1 MDAAEREDWVTRLK
15 DFLDELK
22 RYRDTLERLGVVRTF
37 GLDLATA
44 GPRRADIDGMR
55 ERLLR
60 ASATIKLMTDRY
72 GARVNLRPPF
82 SNYVV
87 RDYDVFAGALSTAT
101 PPSGSIMLDLEKAVD
116 LVNITI
122 GQLESAKPSE
132 AETVTMVPKRDS
144 PKAFVAHGPSSE
156 ALNKL
161 CELLEA
167 LGVKPLVVERLPSE
181 GRSINENVEHYLG
194 QADCGIVLA
203 TADDLVDGRYQPRG
217 NVNIEIGRFQERF
230 GGKVVFLLEED
241 AAFPTNVEEKVWER
255 FSQSSMDKAFLKLV
269 RELRAFGLL

>member
-1 MDAAEREDWVTRLK
+1 MDATEREEWVTRLK

-22 RYRDTLERLGVVRTF
+22 RYRDTLEHLGIVSIY
-37 GLDLATA
+37 GLGLAAA
-44 GPRRADIDGMR
+44 GPDRGDSEGMR

-60 ASATIKLMTDRY
+60 ASSTIKFITDRY
-72 GARVNLRPPF
+72 GARVDLRPPF
-82 SNYVV
+82 SNYLI
-87 RDYDVFAGALSTAT
+87 RDYDVFAGALSTIT
-101 PPSGSIMLDLEKAVD
+101 PPSGSIMVDLDKAID

-122 GQLESAKPSE
+122 GRLESAEPPE
-132 AETVTMVPKRDS
+132 AQPVTMAPRRDK
-144 PKAFVAHGPSSE
+144 PKAFIAHGPLTE
-156 ALNKL
+156 PLNKL
-161 CELLEA
+161 CEFLEE

-181 GRSINENVEHYLG
+181 GRSVNENVEHYLG